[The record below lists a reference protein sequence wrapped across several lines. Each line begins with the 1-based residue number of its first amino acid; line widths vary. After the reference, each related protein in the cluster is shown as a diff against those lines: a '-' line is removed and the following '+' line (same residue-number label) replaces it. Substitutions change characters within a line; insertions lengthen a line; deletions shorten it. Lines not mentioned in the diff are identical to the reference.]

1 MSATPRQR
9 FIEGSKAV
17 SPILLGAV
25 PFGLVIG
32 VSIAATPI
40 DNWVGWATSIFIFAG
55 AAQVA
60 VIELINDNALA
71 AVAIATPLIINLR
84 HAMYSAAMAPHFG
97 KLTRIDRL
105 WLPYLLTDQAF
116 VISASRYEPDS
127 DPTTVK
133 WFYLGTALTL
143 WIPWQI
149 ATVVGIVVGAEVP
162 REWSLD
168 FAIALVFLGL
178 LAPAVH
184 NRPSAVA
191 AIVGGGVAVLS
202 LDLPNG
208 IGIIV
213 ASIAGVAAGT
223 FADWRLNR

>member
-9 FIEGSKAV
+9 FIEGSKTI

-32 VSIAATPI
+32 VSVAATPI
-40 DNWVGWATSIFIFAG
+40 DNWVGWATSILIFAG

-60 VIELINDNALA
+60 VIELLNDNALA
-71 AVAIATPLIINLR
+71 AVAIATPLVINLR

-97 KLTRIDRL
+97 KLTWIDRI
-105 WLPYLLTDQAF
+105 WLSYLLTDQAF

-127 DPTTVK
+127 DATTVK
-133 WFYLGTALTL
+133 WYYLGAALTL
-143 WIPWQI
+143 WVPWQI
-149 ATVVGIVVGAEVP
+149 ATIVGIFVGAEVP
-162 REWSLD
+162 PEWSLD

-178 LAPAVH
+178 LAPAVY

-191 AIVGGGVAVLS
+191 AIVGGVVAVLS

-208 IGIIV
+208 TGIIL

-223 FADWRLNR
+223 LADWRLSR

>member
-17 SPILLGAV
+17 SPILLGAI

-32 VSIAATPI
+32 VSVAATPI
-40 DNWVGWATSIFIFAG
+40 DNWLGWATSWIIFAG

-60 VIELINDNALA
+60 VIDLINDNALA

-84 HAMYSAAMAPHFG
+84 HAMYSAAMAPYFG
-97 KLTRIDRL
+97 KLSRVDRFL
-105 WLPYLLTDQAF
+105 LPYILTDQAF

-127 DPTTVK
+127 DPTTIK
-133 WFYLGTALTL
+133 WFYLGTAITL
-143 WIPWQI
+143 WVPWQI
-149 ATVVGIVVGAEVP
+149 STVVGILIGAEVP
-162 REWSLD
+162 PEWSLD

-178 LAPAVH
+178 LAPAVSS
-184 NRPSAVA
+184 RPSAVA
-191 AIVGGGVAVLS
+191 ALVGGVVAVLS

-213 ASIAGVAAGT
+213 ASIAGVTAGT